1 VYLTEEYIM
10 SVVKQD
16 LTASE
21 QSMSKAIAQA
31 WLSGVPEG
39 TMIGELPLPAKPDD
53 LTDEQISSCLEGR
66 AEGFPGGTIPA
77 FYSC

>member
-1 VYLTEEYIM
+1 M
-10 SVVKQD
+10 SVLEQD

-39 TMIGELPLPAKPDD
+39 TMIGDMPLPAKPDD
-53 LTDEQISSCLEGR
+53 LTEEQISDWLEGR
-66 AEGFPGGTIPA
+66 AEIAPGLLVK
-77 FYSC
+77 SS

>member
-10 SVVKQD
+10 SVVQED

-39 TMIGELPLPAKPDD
+39 TMIGDMPLPAKPDD
-53 LTDEQISSCLEGR
+53 LTDEQISSWLEGR
-66 AEGFPGGTIPA
+66 AEGFPGGDIQP
-77 FYSC
+77 SC

>member
-1 VYLTEEYIM
+1 M
-10 SVVKQD
+10 SVVQQD

-39 TMIGELPLPAKPDD
+39 TMIGDMPLPKKPDD
-53 LTDEQISSCLEGR
+53 LTEEQISDWSQGR
-66 AEGFPGGTIPA
+66 AEGFPPGNIQP
-77 FYSC
+77 SCL

>member
-1 VYLTEEYIM
+1 M
-10 SVVKQD
+10 SVVQQD

-39 TMIGELPLPAKPDD
+39 TMIGDMPLPQKPDD
-53 LTDEQISSCLEGR
+53 LTEEQISDWLEGR
-66 AEGFPGGTIPA
+66 SRDSPEWFG
-77 FYSC
+77 S

>member
-1 VYLTEEYIM
+1 M
-10 SVVKQD
+10 SVLEED

-39 TMIGELPLPAKPDD
+39 TMIGDLPLPQKPDD
-53 LTDEQISSCLEGR
+53 LTEAQISDWSQGR
-66 AEGFPGGTIPA
+66 AEEFAGGIIPP
-77 FYSC
+77 FSC

>member
-1 VYLTEEYIM
+1 M
-10 SVVKQD
+10 SLVQQD

-39 TMIGELPLPAKPDD
+39 TMIGDLPLPQKPDD
-53 LTDEQISSCLEGR
+53 LTDAQISEWLEDP
-66 AEGFPGGTIPA
+66 AEIAPGLLVKC
-77 FYSC
+77 S

>member
-1 VYLTEEYIM
+1 M
-10 SVVKQD
+10 SLVQQD

-39 TMIGELPLPAKPDD
+39 TMIGDMPLPQKPDD
-53 LTDEQISSCLEGR
+53 LTEEQISDWLEGR
-66 AEGFPGGTIPA
+66 AEGFPGGIIRP
-77 FYSC
+77 SC

>member
-1 VYLTEEYIM
+1 MYLTEEYIT
-10 SVVKQD
+10 SVLEQD

-39 TMIGELPLPAKPDD
+39 TMIGDMPLPQKPDD
-53 LTDEQISSCLEGR
+53 LTEEQINDFIEGR
-66 AEGFPGGTIPA
+66 TEGLPPLAKSG
-77 FYSC
+77 C

>member
-1 VYLTEEYIM
+1 M
-10 SVVKQD
+10 SVLEQD

-39 TMIGELPLPAKPDD
+39 TMIGEMPLPQKPED
-53 LTDEQISSCLEGR
+53 LTEEQISSWFEGL
-66 AEGFPGGTIPA
+66 AEGFPGGIIRP
-77 FYSC
+77 SC

>member
-1 VYLTEEYIM
+1 M
-10 SVVKQD
+10 SVLEQD

-39 TMIGELPLPAKPDD
+39 TMIGEMPLPAKPDD
-53 LTDEQISSCLEGR
+53 LTDAQISDWIE
-66 AEGFPGGTIPA
+66 GGTEVDPGIIPA
-77 FYSC
+77 SCS

>member
-10 SVVKQD
+10 SVVQQD

-39 TMIGELPLPAKPDD
+39 TMIGDMPLPQKPDD
-53 LTDEQISSCLEGR
+53 LTEEQISEWLEDP
-66 AEGFPGGTIPA
+66 AEIAPGLLVKC
-77 FYSC
+77 S

>member
-1 VYLTEEYIM
+1 M
-10 SVVKQD
+10 SVLEQD

-39 TMIGELPLPAKPDD
+39 TMIGEMPLPQKPDD
-53 LTDEQISSCLEGR
+53 LTEEQISDWSQGLT
-66 AEGFPGGTIPA
+66 EGFPPLLGCA
-77 FYSC
+77 C

>member
-1 VYLTEEYIM
+1 M
-10 SVVKQD
+10 SVLEQD

-39 TMIGELPLPAKPDD
+39 TMIGDMPLPQKPDD
-53 LTDEQISSCLEGR
+53 LAEEQITSWLDGR
-66 AEGFPGGTIPA
+66 TEILPGGVTVTC
-77 FYSC
+77 S

>member
-1 VYLTEEYIM
+1 M
-10 SVVKQD
+10 SVVQQD

-39 TMIGELPLPAKPDD
+39 TMIGDMPLPAKPDD
-53 LTDEQISSCLEGR
+53 LTDEQITSWLDGR
-66 AEGFPGGTIPA
+66 TEILPGGVTVTC
-77 FYSC
+77 S

>member
-1 VYLTEEYIM
+1 M
-10 SVVKQD
+10 SVVQQD

-39 TMIGELPLPAKPDD
+39 TMIGDMPLPQKPDD
-53 LTDEQISSCLEGR
+53 LTEEQISDWLEGR
-66 AEGFPGGTIPA
+66 AEGFPGGDIQP
-77 FYSC
+77 SCS

>member
-1 VYLTEEYIM
+1 M
-10 SVVKQD
+10 SVLEQD

-39 TMIGELPLPAKPDD
+39 TMIGEMPLPKKPDD
-53 LTDEQISSCLEGR
+53 LTEEQINDFIEGR
-66 AEGFPGGTIPA
+66 TEGFPPLILCA
-77 FYSC
+77 C

>member
-1 VYLTEEYIM
+1 M
-10 SVVKQD
+10 SVVQQD

-39 TMIGELPLPAKPDD
+39 TMIGDMPLPKKPDD
-53 LTDEQISSCLEGR
+53 LTEEQISDWIAGATEVC
-66 AEGFPGGTIPA
+66 PGTIPG
-77 FYSC
+77 SCS

>member
-1 VYLTEEYIM
+1 M
-10 SVVKQD
+10 SVVQQD

-39 TMIGELPLPAKPDD
+39 TMIGDLPLPQKPDD
-53 LTDEQISSCLEGR
+53 LTDEQITDWLEGR
-66 AEGFPGGTIPA
+66 AEIAPGMAPK
-77 FYSC
+77 C